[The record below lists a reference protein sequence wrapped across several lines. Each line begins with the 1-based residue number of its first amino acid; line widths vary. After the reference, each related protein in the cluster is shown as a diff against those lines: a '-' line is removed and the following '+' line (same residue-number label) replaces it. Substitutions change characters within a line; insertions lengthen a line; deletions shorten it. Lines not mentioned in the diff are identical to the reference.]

1 MGQAM
6 RRWLFSLGALIAAVV
21 ALIGQGGL
29 ATASPVMAARAVAPA
44 RAAAPARA
52 SAPAYVPPKALLVLG
67 MHGPAVRR
75 LQTRLAVLK
84 YYPGPIDGKFG
95 LATLEA
101 VWAFKTV
108 QGLIVNSANQG
119 IVSRATERLLQHP
132 RYRPRVWVPRGGSLR
147 VEVNLRDEVLVLYRN
162 NKPAL
167 ISHVS
172 TGAGCLPGEGCGWYT
187 PTGNFHAL
195 WFHSGWMTVPLG
207 TMYNPVF
214 FIGSAFAIHGE
225 NNASV
230 PFYPASHGCVRIPFD
245 VANVFHKLIHVPG
258 TPIYV
263 RD

>member
-6 RRWLFSLGALIAAVV
+6 RRWLFGLGALIAAV
-21 ALIGQGGL
+21 AMLAGQGGA
-29 ATASPVMAARAVAPA
+29 ATASPAVVARAVAPA
-44 RAAAPARA
+44 RAAAPA
-52 SAPAYVPPKALLVLG
+52 YVPPKLLLKLG
-67 MHGPAVRR
+67 MQGPAVRR
-75 LQTRLAVLK
+75 MQQRLAGLK

-108 QGLIVNSANQG
+108 QGLIVNSANQD
-119 IVSRATERLLQHP
+119 IVSRTTQRLLVHP
-132 RYRPRVWVPRGGSLR
+132 RYRPRVWVPHGGSLR

-167 ISHVS
+167 ITHVS

-187 PTGNFHAL
+187 PTGNFRAL

-214 FIGSAFAIHGE
+214 FIGSTYAIHGE

-245 VANVFHKLIHVPG
+245 VANVFHTLIRVPG

-263 RD
+263 RK